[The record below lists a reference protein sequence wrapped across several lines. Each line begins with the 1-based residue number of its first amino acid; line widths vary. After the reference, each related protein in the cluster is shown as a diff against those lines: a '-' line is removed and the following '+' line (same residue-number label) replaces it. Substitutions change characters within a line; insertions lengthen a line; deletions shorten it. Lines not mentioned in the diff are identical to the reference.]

1 MRVQPTKY
9 KGKKVKKIDEK
20 KTTTDIIKVADETKR
35 EFIKKFGKYAASAPL
50 AGIVLMTAG
59 TSKAH
64 AGSDTGP

>member
-9 KGKKVKKIDEK
+9 KGKKVKKIDK
-20 KTTTDIIKVADETKR
+20 KTTTQDIMKVADETKR